1 MTETFEVAF
10 YVELIEELYSQD
22 SCLDAI
28 AGEPCLEKSRLKSGT
43 AEGGAAAPQS
53 VTLRHGLEST
63 RRNDMILPDQAKEVR
78 IGTSEL

>member
-10 YVELIEELYSQD
+10 YIELIEELYSQD

-28 AGEPCLEKSRLKSGT
+28 AGEPCLEKSRSKSGT
-43 AEGGAAAPQS
+43 AEGEAAAQS

-63 RRNDMILPDQAKEVR
+63 RRNDIYYLTRRRLPEHR
-78 IGTSEL
+78 NM